1 MSGEESYSQSGKSFF
16 YLYNGFVGKKL
27 FVLCRLEEVH
37 HFADNRH
44 KDSQR
49 VIARQ
54 VAGIFQRFVPPM
66 AGKSVFRVMY
76 GKYSVNS
83 EVFYR
88 LFQ

>member
-1 MSGEESYSQSGKSFF
+1 MSSEESYSQSGKSFF

-27 FVLCRLEEVH
+27 FVLCRSEEVH

-66 AGKSVFRVMY
+66 TGESVFRVMY
-76 GKYSVNS
+76 GKDSVNS

-88 LFQ
+88 LL